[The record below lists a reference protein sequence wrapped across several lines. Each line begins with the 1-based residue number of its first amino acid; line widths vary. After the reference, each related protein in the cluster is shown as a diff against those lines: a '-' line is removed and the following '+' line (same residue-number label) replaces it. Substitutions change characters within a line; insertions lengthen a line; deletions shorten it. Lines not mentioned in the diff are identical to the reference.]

1 MDLIKD
7 IEAKSKALQE
17 QHEDNV
23 MMKRVVREMKQNL
36 ETTKQEKVEIE
47 RENTRLRYLT
57 FYHTKLKYY
66 FLVNKLTI
74 YNSKFNL
81 HSPR

>member
-23 MMKRVVREMKQNL
+23 MMKRVVREMK
-36 ETTKQEKVEIE
+36 
-47 RENTRLRYLT
+47 
-57 FYHTKLKYY
+57 
-66 FLVNKLTI
+66 
-74 YNSKFNL
+74 
-81 HSPR
+81 